1 VAFAALA
8 AAALLHGVMTLSE
21 RRAAFVSS
29 VTHELRTRMYAEML
43 ARGMVPDAARRQEY
57 FETLEREAER
67 LTLLVENV
75 LAYSRLERGR
85 GPNGHDRI
93 TLKSLLERI
102 GPRLAHRA
110 AQADMTCDLRLEV
123 HAAEQEFTTDQSV
136 VEQIL
141 FNLVDN
147 AAKYAR
153 EASDRQ
159 IHVEATRNGEWMK
172 LIVRDHGPGIE
183 QRPWGRAPRAFGKSA
198 QQSAETAP
206 GVGLGLAL
214 CRRLARQ
221 LGGRLEIGGAN
232 GDGATVTLVLPA
244 T

>member
-1 VAFAALA
+1 
-8 AAALLHGVMTLSE
+8 
-21 RRAAFVSS
+21 
-29 VTHELRTRMYAEML
+29 
-43 ARGMVPDAARRQEY
+43 
-57 FETLEREAER
+57 
-67 LTLLVENV
+67 VENV
-75 LAYSRLERGR
+75 LAYARLERGR
-85 GPNGHDRI
+85 KPQGQDRI
-93 TLKSLLERI
+93 TLKALLERV

-110 AQADMTCDLRLEV
+110 AQADMKCDLQLES

-153 EASDRQ
+153 EADVRQ
-159 IHVEATRNGEWMK
+159 IHVIASRNGEWIN
-172 LIVRDHGPGIE
+172 LEVRDHGPGIE
-183 QRPWGRAPRAFGKSA
+183 QQPWGRAPRAFGKSA

-221 LGGRLEIGGAN
+221 LGGRLEIGSAN
-232 GDGATVTLVLPA
+232 GGGASVTILLPA